1 MFSDGQEDDTC
12 FLHQNA
18 KTAADTRSGEW
29 RDYTFDDDGLGYAG
43 QNGGGHNV
51 GGGGRGRGGLNQ
63 AHSRAQAE

>member
-29 RDYTFDDDGLGYAG
+29 RDYTFDNDGLGDAG
-43 QNGGGHNV
+43 QNGGGHKV
-51 GGGGRGRGGLNQ
+51 WGGAAYL
-63 AHSRAQAE
+63 